1 MKVLNNQFK
10 EKGVWNKPLKTF
22 QMLKKKKKRAALDI
36 WSQDDLIWREDFLNS
51 T

>member
-22 QMLKKKKKRAALDI
+22 QMLKKKKKAALDI
-36 WSQDDLIWREDFLNS
+36 WSQDDLIRREDFLNS